1 VSGFALPQASE
12 TLRQRVTVDDDC
24 YASAG
29 KVDINANISGDLVA
43 AGSDLFISR
52 HISCQDLML

>member
-1 VSGFALPQASE
+1 
-12 TLRQRVTVDDDC
+12 VTVDDDC